1 MLVVSQWWAY
11 IAHQFNKP
19 GRSLRLAT
27 ANAAAWVAVRQEV
40 SESGSDL
47 TVESIKRLM
56 EGTKQYIEHR
66 KNHSTTGKGPTDVEF
81 NRDDLDANQAKVWRI
96 SEEGMVELVK
106 IAKKVM
112 QYVGGTKKAR
122 PVTVGSTTAAP
133 PTDGAHLASV
143 SFARPFSSSTRRRS
157 AQGDSAAS
165 AAVSSPALNAFSPA
179 LVPGGANERS
189 RRASRADEAGAVAL
203 RFGDPVAKVL
213 QQGLELAQSI
223 REAQATAA
231 EVVAARQH
239 ELELRRIRLDEQ
251 RAADQAQA
259 EKLRETNRT
268 LAMLIKLRGRQPAP
282 AGG

>member
-56 EGTKQYIEHR
+56 EGTKQYMEHR

-122 PVTVGSTTAAP
+122 PVTVGSVRQPEGGSPCSTGRRGRGAASASGRAGTCSQSQSNSSGGAPRGTRSDGDLSLSDSFDSDAAGQLPPAVIPRLAVALTPPRAAETTAAP

-165 AAVSSPALNAFSPA
+165 AAVSSPALNAVRGSA
-179 LVPGGANERS
+179 A
-189 RRASRADEAGAVAL
+189 AGDV
-203 RFGDPVAKVL
+203 
-213 QQGLELAQSI
+213 
-223 REAQATAA
+223 TA
-231 EVVAARQH
+231 R
-239 ELELRRIRLDEQ
+239 
-251 RAADQAQA
+251 
-259 EKLRETNRT
+259 
-268 LAMLIKLRGRQPAP
+268 
-282 AGG
+282 